1 MRVLA
6 DAKEIANR
14 LGGRSVLGRT
24 VTTERDLHRLVLDGI
39 SPRVTEYLIARGM
52 LTRDE
57 IELIVA
63 KRTLARRRVDGRAL
77 HWTQSDA
84 LVRLVRVVATAE
96 SFIPNR
102 DEAGR
107 WLRRANRD
115 LAGSTP
121 LDLAYTDAGLQLLKT
136 FFGTQPA
143 RLAARA
149 GAVRDGKARSASTR
163 RTSK

>member
-39 SPRVTEYLIARGM
+39 SPRVTEHLIARGM

-96 SFIPNR
+96 SLFPNS
-102 DEAGR
+102 DDAGR
-107 WLRRANRD
+107 WLRRAHRD

-136 FFGTQPA
+136 FFGAQPA
-143 RLAARA
+143 RRGVRA
-149 GAVRDGKARSASTR
+149 VAVRGNKARVAPTR
-163 RTSK
+163 RPSK